1 MRNMRRE
8 DASRVGWAG
17 IGTARWEQL
26 ERDKITQEE
35 LEKIRKG
42 IRPGDHVIWKVYTYP
57 KEYLGGSRYPLVQKR
72 LTITGCYRHLATAV
86 GKNGQ
91 MYSMT
96 YVEMAMERR
105 QKRGQ
110 SAGKQV
116 V

>member
-1 MRNMRRE
+1 MIVRRE
-8 DASRVGWAG
+8 DAVRLGWNG
-17 IGTARWEQL
+17 ENPGKR
-26 ERDKITQEE
+26 ERMWAEAIHPEE
-35 LEKIRKG
+35 LEQIRKG

-57 KEYLGGSRYPLVQKR
+57 KEYLGGSRYPMVQKR

>member
-1 MRNMRRE
+1 MRRE
-8 DASRVGWAG
+8 DAIRLGWAG
-17 IGTARWEQL
+17 IGTARREQL

-42 IRPGDHVIWKVYTYP
+42 IRPGDHAIWKVHAYP
-57 KEYLGGSRYPLVQKR
+57 KEYLGGSRYPMVQKR
-72 LTITGCYRHLATAV
+72 LTITGCYRHLATGV

-96 YVEMAMERR
+96 YVEMAMVGR

-110 SAGKQV
+110 SAGRQV
-116 V
+116 L